1 MPLEANI
8 YAQHFRIF
16 TEHLQL
22 KKKEK
27 NGKSLEEV

>member
-8 YAQHFRIF
+8 YAQHFCIF

-22 KKKEK
+22 KKKKKMEK
-27 NGKSLEEV
+27 V

>member
-16 TEHLQL
+16 TEHLKL
-22 KKKEK
+22 KKKKKMEK
-27 NGKSLEEV
+27 V